1 MLSGKSPADHLPS
14 ADWEQ
19 LEAIVAHFEEAW
31 QSSSHPRLADYLPS
45 EDDQCLAVLVEF
57 DPQRHGVSP
66 QGRHTYSRRSIPKPM
81 PETGCCFRS
90 RPTAN
95 HQGV

>member
-31 QSSSHPRLADYLPS
+31 QSGSQPRLADYLPS
-45 EDDQCLAVLVEF
+45 EDDQCLAVLVELIHS
-57 DPQRHGVSP
+57 D
-66 QGRHTYSRRSIPKPM
+66 M
-81 PETGCCFRS
+81 EFRLKAGT
-90 RPTAN
+90 PTR
-95 HQGV
+95 